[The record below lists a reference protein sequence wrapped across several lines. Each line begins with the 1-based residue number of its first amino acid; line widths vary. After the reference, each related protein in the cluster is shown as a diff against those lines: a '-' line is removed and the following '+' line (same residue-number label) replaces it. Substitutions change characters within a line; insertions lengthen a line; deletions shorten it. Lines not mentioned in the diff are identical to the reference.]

1 MRGRLIYLPLAPEHH
16 AVSPVSRISHLSNKA
31 ADLQKST
38 ETQTPFVRNRCLV
51 TPFSLSGLSGSY
63 SGIFPLLCR
72 HYQSKWWEEHLAIK
86 KVFLTSVFIFKSATG
101 HVWCKCSSSYMGS
114 AKQRDAGGQR
124 AGNKLALARQWSQQ
138 SLAHQKAL
146 STWES
151 NWVRASQWHEPQVHT
166 KRYFKIQVA
175 LLFSFIPQTVPDPS
189 VSQKGGREG
198 KSLAA
203 ATHTP
208 ACLGWGGGET

>member
-16 AVSPVSRISHLSNKA
+16 AVSPVSHLSNKA

-86 KVFLTSVFIFKSATG
+86 KVLLTSVFIFKLATG
-101 HVWCKCSSSYMGS
+101 HVWCKCSSSYMGN
-114 AKQRDAGGQR
+114 AKQRAAGGQR
-124 AGNKLALARQWSQQ
+124 AGNWHWRGKGHSSHWRSKRLFPHERVI
-138 SLAHQKAL
+138 
-146 STWES
+146 ES
-151 NWVRASQWHEPQVHT
+151 GLPNGTNLKYIPRGI
-166 KRYFKIQVA
+166 FKIQVA
-175 LLFSFIPQTVPDPS
+175 LLFSFLPQTVPDPS

-198 KSLAA
+198 KSLVA
-203 ATHTP
+203 ATHRT

>member
-1 MRGRLIYLPLAPEHH
+1 MQGRLIYLPLAPEHH

-31 ADLQKST
+31 AALKKST

-51 TPFSLSGLSGSY
+51 TPSSLSGLSGSY

-86 KVFLTSVFIFKSATG
+86 KVFLTSVFIFKSETG
-101 HVWCKCSSSYMGS
+101 HVWCKCSSYMGS
-114 AKQRDAGGQR
+114 ANQRAAGGQR
-124 AGNKLALARQWSQQ
+124 AGNKLALARQWSQW
-138 SLAHQKAL
+138 SLAQQKAL

-151 NWVRASQWHEPQVHT
+151 NRVRASRWHKPQVHN

-175 LLFSFIPQTVPDPS
+175 LLFSFLPQTVPDPS
-189 VSQKGGREG
+189 VSKIGGREG

-203 ATHTP
+203 ATPRP
-208 ACLGWGGGET
+208 ACLGCGGSET